1 VQYEKMALENKA
13 LMAEEAG
20 EESEGWESCYTSEQ
34 NDEDHHDHEGECDD
48 VPQLAGLEE
57 QKEPI

>member
-1 VQYEKMALENKA
+1 MALENKA